1 MACVY
6 CKEKGF
12 REKLSVLL
20 NDEAEYCPFCG
31 YNLLLTEG
39 LITIDEISDFLRRS
53 FIPKETV
60 EIDGERLELDR
71 SKPGY
76 SGTKEFNATTLE
88 LNLDNVNI
96 DKELGWLGYKKED
109 NTNG

>member
-6 CKEKGF
+6 CREKGF

-20 NDEAEYCPFCG
+20 NDEAQYCPFCG

-39 LITIDEISDFLRRS
+39 LIVIDVITDFLRRS

-60 EIDGERLELDR
+60 EVDGEILELDR

-76 SGTKEFNATTLE
+76 SGTKEFHATTIKV
-88 LNLDNVNI
+88 NMDNVNI
-96 DKELGWLGYKKED
+96 DKELELLGYKKED
-109 NTNG
+109 NENG